1 MANLALGYGAAMVL
15 LGLGGYFG
23 TGGRSW
29 TALIPAV
36 IGVLALLCGWL
47 ARNERYRMHAMH
59 AASLL
64 GLLGFLGPLRVFPE
78 MLTLVMGGVVT
89 HTAAVVAQAV
99 MMVLS
104 GIFLVF
110 CVKSFVDARRGRAA

>member
-15 LGLGGYFG
+15 LGLGGYFR
-23 TGGRSW
+23 TGGRSL

-36 IGVLALLCGWL
+36 IGVLALVCGWL
-47 ARNERYRMHAMH
+47 ARDERLRMHAMH
-59 AASLL
+59 AASCL

-104 GIFLVF
+104 GVFLAL

>member
-1 MANLALGYGAAMVL
+1 MVNLALGYGAAMVL
-15 LGLGGYFG
+15 LGVGGYFG
-23 TGGRSW
+23 TGGKSL

-36 IGVLALLCGWL
+36 IGVLALGCGWL
-47 ARNERYRMHAMH
+47 ARNERLRMHAMH
-59 AASLL
+59 GAALL

-78 MLTLVMGGVVT
+78 MLTLAMGGVVL